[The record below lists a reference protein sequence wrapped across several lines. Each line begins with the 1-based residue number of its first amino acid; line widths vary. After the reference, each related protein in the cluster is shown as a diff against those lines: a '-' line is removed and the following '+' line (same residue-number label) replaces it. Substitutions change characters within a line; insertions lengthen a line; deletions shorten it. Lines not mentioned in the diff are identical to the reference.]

1 MDLYGLRVDVNND
14 SFTFKPTINNIDYSM
29 SSISSAYLKITN
41 IDDNKVSTI
50 SFKSVDTLVLTIND
64 FSSLSSGNY
73 ELNLVLEDTSNK
85 NYTFPNLGSSLLTVS
100 STSISIE
107 GNSLSSQM
115 VSEIYNKMKSDV
127 IQGATGPQGPAGEN
141 GKTPTITIG
150 TTLVASDENPA
161 KVTNSGTG
169 TDLVLDFVIPQGLQG
184 PKGDKGDKGDTGDT
198 GPQGLQGPK
207 GDKGDKGD
215 TGDTGPQGLQGP
227 KGDTGP
233 QGPQGPKGEQGEP
246 GPQGLQGPKGDT
258 GTFDNNSLTTVP
270 AFVNL
275 QTQVNNNME
284 RIATPYQFGAKGDGV
299 TDDTSAMQSMF
310 DSGQEL
316 FFISGYFN
324 VSKTLSIDHD
334 CTLIIAGTINAS
346 AQMDTLIKTTAEV
359 ALQGSGMGAIDL
371 KYNANIGI
379 LVTRN
384 SLAII
389 TGIRIYN
396 VPSNGIGIKTDIY
409 SGDTHGYVHLNECT
423 VKNDKETSNSI
434 AIYTG
439 RDSIYSHLETIN
451 LTTGIYSAGWD
462 VFINGFHPWNDIT
475 SVVNQGI
482 GIHASSSSNGI
493 FISNYYCDTMK
504 YGLYLDA
511 DTSFYISNMLPLW
524 NTSYYNESSNSGHP
538 FIVYYSNNQLTNP
551 GSNGFIVNSDFTQ
564 SPGDNIVPCLCS
576 IPTNQI
582 QLQNVPTTGYWNMP
596 TSQKVI
602 MTKKYGLKVT
612 PNGFYKTTDG
622 GSTWSVASI

>member
-1 MDLYGLRVDVNND
+1 
-14 SFTFKPTINNIDYSM
+14 M
-29 SSISSAYLKITN
+29 SSV
-41 IDDNKVSTI
+41 DDI
-50 SFKSVDTLVLTIND
+50 
-64 FSSLSSGNY
+64 
-73 ELNLVLEDTSNK
+73 
-85 NYTFPNLGSSLLTVS
+85 NLGILAR
-100 STSISIE
+100 
-107 GNSLSSQM
+107 GP
-115 VSEIYNKMKSDV
+115 KGDV
-127 IQGATGPQGPAGEN
+127 GP
-141 GKTPTITIG
+141 
-150 TTLVASDENPA
+150 
-161 KVTNSGTG
+161 
-169 TDLVLDFVIPQGLQG
+169 QG
-184 PKGDKGDKGDTGDT
+184 PKGDKGDKGDTGPQGPKGNT
-198 GPQGLQGPK
+198 GATGSQGPQGIQGPK

-215 TGDTGPQGLQGP
+215 TGPQGPKGNTGATGSQGPQGIQGP
-227 KGDTGP
+227 KGD
-233 QGPQGPKGEQGEP
+233 KGD
-246 GPQGLQGPKGDT
+246 KGDT

-324 VSKTLSIDHD
+324 VSKTLSIGHD

-346 AQMDTLIKTTAEV
+346 AQMGTLIKTTAEV

-451 LTTGIYSAGWD
+451 LTTGIYGAGWD

-564 SPGDNIVPCLCS
+564 SPGENIVPCLCS

-602 MTKKYGLKVT
+602 MTEKYGLKVT

>member
-1 MDLYGLRVDVNND
+1 MDLYGLIVDVNND

-127 IQGATGPQGPAGEN
+127 IQGATGPQGPAGKQGPKGDTGATGPQGPAGEN

-150 TTLVASDENPA
+150 TTSVASDENPA

-184 PKGDKGDKGDTGDT
+184 PKGDTGPQGERGPKGDKGDTG
-198 GPQGLQGPK
+198 
-207 GDKGDKGD
+207 
-215 TGDTGPQGLQGP
+215 
-227 KGDTGP
+227 
-233 QGPQGPKGEQGEP
+233 
-246 GPQGLQGPKGDT
+246 
-258 GTFDNNSLTTVP
+258 TFDSNSLTTVP

-284 RIATPYQFGAKGDGV
+284 RIATPYQFGAKGDGI

-324 VSKTLSIDHD
+324 VSKTLSINHD

-482 GIHASSSSNGI
+482 GIHASSSANGI

-524 NTSYYNESSNSGHP
+524 NTSFYNESNNSGHP

-551 GSNGFIVNSDFTQ
+551 GYNGFIVNSDFTQ

>member
-1 MDLYGLRVDVNND
+1 MDLYGLIVDVNND
-14 SFTFKPTINNIDYSM
+14 SFTFKPTINNIDYNM

-73 ELNLVLEDTSNK
+73 ELNLVLEDLSNK
-85 NYTFPNLGSSLLTVS
+85 NYVFPNLGSSLLTVS

-127 IQGATGPQGPAGEN
+127 IQGATGPQGP
-141 GKTPTITIG
+141 
-150 TTLVASDENPA
+150 
-161 KVTNSGTG
+161 
-169 TDLVLDFVIPQGLQG
+169 
-184 PKGDKGDKGDTGDT
+184 KGDKGDTGAT
-198 GPQGLQGPK
+198 GPQGPK
-207 GDKGDKGD
+207 GE
-215 TGDTGPQGLQGP
+215 
-227 KGDTGP
+227 
-233 QGPQGPKGEQGEP
+233 QGPQGPKGEQGP
-246 GPQGLQGPKGDT
+246 KGPQGPKGDKGDT

-524 NTSYYNESSNSGHP
+524 NTSFYNESSNSGHP